1 MRRITF
7 LAAVLAALAWG
18 AWADD
23 AATPVSPAHS
33 PKTFA
38 DYGLTNLDLK
48 ISLDIIDPME
58 IGDLIKFLAL
68 KGGLNV
74 VVGREVTGATKLM
87 LKDVPLGD
95 VLEIVLAANN
105 LAYEVRG
112 NIIKVMTDKE
122 YLSLYG
128 VSFYERKQAKIIQL
142 KYAAAKDM
150 AAMLDP
156 IKSGVG
162 KIVFD
167 PATGTLVLI
176 DTPEKIREMEALIKQ
191 AEIPTV
197 LRENPTVT
205 TNFVLQ
211 YARVED
217 VQPEIAP
224 LLNKEMGSVRSD
236 KRTKT
241 LIVTDLPNNVKKV
254 GDLIAAFDKEQ
265 RQVFIEA
272 KIVQV
277 TLSDEFKMGVDWEK
291 FVFQGLSPRFA
302 ASADSHFSI
311 NDTGAALSY
320 RTIAAGVDLGAV
332 VKALQTVGDA
342 KVLSNPHISVLDGQE
357 ATIKVVTSQPYS
369 EVGYDTGTTNV
380 TTKTYKFVDV
390 GTTLGVTPR
399 INDEGY
405 ITINIKPEVSTVD
418 LRHFYDDS
426 SGQGSQGVPV
436 VKKSSAETSVVVK
449 DGVTIIIGGMIE
461 EVNSKDTSGWPLLSR
476 IPFLGALFRT
486 TDTLTQ
492 NTELIVLLTP
502 RIVRGDK
509 FFDRSKDIKKFPHSE
524 APAAVPAPVAPATAA
539 PTVSPMPETL

>member
-23 AATPVSPAHS
+23 AVISPASPAHS

-48 ISLDIIDPME
+48 ISLDLIDPME
-58 IGDLIKFLAL
+58 IGDLIKFLAV
-68 KGGLNV
+68 KGNLNV
-74 VVGREVTGATKLM
+74 VVGRDVTGTTKLM

-95 VLEIVLAANN
+95 VLEIVLAANS
-105 LAYEVRG
+105 LAYEIRG

-122 YLSLYG
+122 YQSLYG

-150 AAMLDP
+150 AAMLEP
-156 IKSGVG
+156 IKSSVG

-167 PATGTLVLI
+167 TATGTLVLI
-176 DTPEKIREMEALIKQ
+176 DTPEKIREMEAVVRQ

-217 VQPEIAP
+217 IEPQITP
-224 LLNKEMGSVRSD
+224 LLNKEMGQVRSD

-241 LIVTDLPNNVKKV
+241 LIVTDLPNNIKRVA
-254 GDLIAAFDKEQ
+254 DLVAAFDKEQ
-265 RQVFIEA
+265 REVFIEA

-277 TLSDEFKMGVDWEK
+277 SLDDVSKMGVNWDH
-291 FVFQGLSPRFA
+291 VFEGLNPRFA
-302 ASADSHFSI
+302 LSAASPFPLAASDSPGS
-311 NDTGAALSY
+311 LSY
-320 RTIAAGVDLGAV
+320 RTIAAGADLNV
-332 VKALQTVGDA
+332 VVQALQTVGDT
-342 KVLSNPHISVLDGQE
+342 KVLSNPHIAVLDGQE
-357 ATIKVVTSQPYS
+357 ATIKVVTSQPYA

-380 TTKTYKFVDV
+380 TTKTYKFIEV

-399 INDEGY
+399 INDEGF
-405 ITINIKPEVSTVD
+405 ITINIKPEVSTASQT
-418 LRHFYDDS
+418 LYD
-426 SGQGSQGVPV
+426 SGTGQGVPI

-449 DGVTIIIGGMIE
+449 DGVTIIIGGLIDE
-461 EVNSKDTSGWPLLSR
+461 QTSKSTTGLPLLSR
-476 IPFLGALFRT
+476 IPYLGALFRS
-486 TDTLTQ
+486 TDTETH
-492 NTELIVLLTP
+492 NAELIVLLTP

-509 FFDRSKDIKKFPHSE
+509 FFDRSKDIKKLPHTM
-524 APAAVPAPVAPATAA
+524 VPASAPATLPS
-539 PTVSPMPETL
+539 PTVSPMPEAL